1 MPMSSAAMP
10 ALPPGFRFH
19 PTDEE
24 LIVHYLARQ
33 AASMPCPV
41 PIIAEVNIY
50 KCNPWDL
57 PGKALFGE
65 NEWYFFSPR
74 DRKYPNGARPNRAA
88 GSGYWKATGTDK
100 AILSTPASENI
111 GVKKA
116 LVFYQGKP
124 PKGVKTDWIMHE
136 YRLTAADN
144 KTAKRRGSSSM
155 RLDDWVLCRIHKKC
169 INNLPNF
176 STSDQE
182 QEQESST
189 VEDSHINNNTVSSP
203 KSEAHDGDGED
214 QAGELQQFC
223 PMAMTKSCSITDLL
237 NTLDYA
243 ELSQL
248 LLDGGSSSD
257 AASLQA
263 AYQPPESP
271 LIYGQPPWQTL
282 NYNNNN
288 HVDVA
293 QLDDRDYANGNKY
306 NGMKRRRSSSS
317 LYCNQLQQLP
327 ADQYS
332 GMLIHPFL
340 NQQLQM

>member
-1 MPMSSAAMP
+1 MPSSAAMP

-24 LIVHYLARQ
+24 LIVHYLSRQ

-41 PIIAEVNIY
+41 PIVAEVNIY

-65 NEWYFFSPR
+65 NEWFFFSPR

-124 PKGVKTDWIMHE
+124 TRGVKTDWIMHE
-136 YRLTAADN
+136 YRLTAADS
-144 KTAKRRGSSSM
+144 KTTKRRGSSM

-169 INNLPNF
+169 SSNLPSF
-176 STSDQE
+176 SSDQE

-189 VEDSHINNNTVSSP
+189 VEDSHTNNNTVSSP
-203 KSEAHDGDGED
+203 KSEALDGDGDD
-214 QAGELQQFC
+214 QVQLQQFC

-237 NTLDYA
+237 NTVDYA

-248 LLDGGSSSD
+248 LLDGGGSSSD
-257 AASLQA
+257 AAAMA
-263 AYQPPESP
+263 AYQPLESP
-271 LIYGQPPWQTL
+271 LIYGQPPWQQTL
-282 NYNNNN
+282 NYNNN
-288 HVDVA
+288 HLDVP
-293 QLDDRDYANGNKY
+293 QIDDRDYATGNKY

-317 LYCNQLQQLP
+317 LFCNQLQLP

-340 NQQLQM
+340 NQQLHM

>member
-1 MPMSSAAMP
+1 MPSSAAMP

-24 LIVHYLARQ
+24 LIVHYLSRQ

-41 PIIAEVNIY
+41 PIVAEVNIY

-65 NEWYFFSPR
+65 NEWFFFSPR

-124 PKGVKTDWIMHE
+124 PRGVKTDWIMHE
-136 YRLTAADN
+136 YRLTAADC
-144 KTAKRRGSSSM
+144 KTTKRRGSSM
-155 RLDDWVLCRIHKKC
+155 RLDDWVLCRIHKKSSS
-169 INNLPNF
+169 NLPNF
-176 STSDQE
+176 SSDQE

-189 VEDSHINNNTVSSP
+189 VEDSHTTNNHNTVSSP
-203 KSEAHDGDGED
+203 KSEALDGDGDD
-214 QAGELQQFC
+214 QVQLQQFC

-237 NTLDYA
+237 NTVDYA

-248 LLDGGSSSD
+248 LLDGGGGSSSD
-257 AASLQA
+257 AAGAMA
-263 AYQPPESP
+263 AFQPPESP
-271 LIYGQPPWQTL
+271 LIYGQPPWQQTF
-282 NYNNNN
+282 NYNNN
-288 HVDVA
+288 HLDVP
-293 QLDDRDYANGNKY
+293 QLDDANGKY

-317 LYCNQLQQLP
+317 LLCNQLQLP

-340 NQQLQM
+340 NQQLHM